1 MDSLK
6 VTIAEAQ
13 ANLSA
18 LLARVEAGETVTIT
32 RDGQPIA
39 SLTVPAPEAPP
50 AEDPPIPQWLLDL
63 DEFRK
68 TMPPARLPAGEML
81 RELRDNERY

>member
-39 SLTVPAPEAPP
+39 SLTVPAPDPAPA
-50 AEDPPIPQWLLDL
+50 AEDPPLPAWLRRL
-63 DEFRK
+63 EAFRA
-68 TMPPARLPAGEML
+68 TMPPARLPAGDML
-81 RELRDNERY
+81 RELRDEGY

>member
-39 SLTVPAPEAPP
+39 SLTLPAPEALP

-68 TMPPARLPAGEML
+68 TMPPWPRPSVDIIREM
-81 RELRDNERY
+81 RDEGY